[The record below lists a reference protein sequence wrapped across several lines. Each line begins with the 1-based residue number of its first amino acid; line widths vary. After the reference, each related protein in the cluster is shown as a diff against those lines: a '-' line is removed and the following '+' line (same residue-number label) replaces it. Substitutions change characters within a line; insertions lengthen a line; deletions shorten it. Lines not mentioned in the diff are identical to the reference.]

1 LQVAGWIG
9 APNARDMIT
18 FSEAELLA
26 WLTPLLWPFLRALA
40 LFTSLPVLGQRAV
53 PMRVRVALAFFI
65 TIAAQA
71 TLPAMPTVP
80 LDSAAALLLAA
91 QQVLIGLAL
100 GFAVRIVFA
109 AVEMAGELIGL
120 QMGLNFAGF
129 FDAATASQTTAS
141 GRLFGAMVALLFIV
155 VDGHL
160 AVIAALVQSF
170 RVFPISADVLGW
182 LRTLQPQAWG
192 VEVFHLGLWIA
203 LPLVGMMLFVNI
215 VLGVISR
222 VAPQINVFAVG
233 FPITLSVGLIGMLV
247 TLPMM
252 QSPFTMA
259 LERMLANFR

>member
-1 LQVAGWIG
+1 ML
-9 APNARDMIT
+9 T
-18 FSEAELLA
+18 FTEAELQA
-26 WLTPLLWPFLRALA
+26 WLTPLLWPFLRSLA
-40 LFTSLPVLGQRAV
+40 LFSSLPVLGQRVV
-53 PMRVRVALAFFI
+53 PMRVRIALAFFI
-65 TIAAQA
+65 TVAAQA
-71 TLPAMPTVP
+71 TLPAMPTVA
-80 LDSAAALLLAA
+80 LDSMPAFLLAV

-120 QMGLNFAGF
+120 QMGLNFA
-129 FDAATASQTTAS
+129 
-141 GRLFGAMVALLFIV
+141 
-155 VDGHL
+155 
-160 AVIAALVQSF
+160 SF
-170 RVFPISADVLGW
+170 
-182 LRTLQPQAWG
+182 TLQPQAWG
-192 VEVFHLGLWIA
+192 AEVFHIGLWIA
-203 LPLVGMMLFVNI
+203 LPLVGMLLFVNI

>member
-1 LQVAGWIG
+1 ML
-9 APNARDMIT
+9 T
-18 FSEAELLA
+18 FTEAELQA
-26 WLTPLLWPFLRALA
+26 WLTPLLWPFLRSLA
-40 LFTSLPVLGQRAV
+40 LFTSLPVLGQRVV
-53 PMRVRVALAFFI
+53 PVRVRIGLAFFI
-65 TIAAQA
+65 TVAAQA
-71 TLPAMPTVP
+71 TLPAMPTVA
-80 LDSAAALLLAA
+80 LDSMPALLLAL

-120 QMGLNFAGF
+120 QMGLNFASF
-129 FDAATASQTTAS
+129 FDPATASQTNGS
-141 GRLFGAMVALLFIV
+141 GRLFGAMVALLFVV

-170 RVFPISADVLGW
+170 NAFPVSTDVLGW

-192 VEVFHLGLWIA
+192 AEVFHIGLWIA
-203 LPLVGMMLFVNI
+203 LPLVGMLLFVNI

-233 FPITLSVGLIGMLV
+233 FPITLSVGLIGMLM